1 MSALLKVDPSLLQV
15 GSLRTGEIGL
25 QALKL
30 DPSALEVL
38 RQDPVQIQLRLS
50 GESVI
55 VGHRN
60 GRGPPAYTA
69 AADDFLAVE
78 ARITTKSG
86 TSSLLWPSEWS
97 SELPRLCILYPS
109 RSFAPSPAFAAR
121 ARPAWIASDA
131 SRARPSR
138 PLRRDRGRDSH

>member
-1 MSALLKVDPSLLQV
+1 MCAKVDPSSLQV

-30 DPSALEVL
+30 EPSALDIL

-55 VGHRN
+55 VGHRH
-60 GRGPPAYTA
+60 GRSPPAYTA

-78 ARITTKSG
+78 ARISTKSG
-86 TSSLLWPSEWS
+86 TSSLHWLSVVIGTALLMS
-97 SELPRLCILYPS
+97 SLPLAQLCPFAFVCVSSSSRRDCLRRLS
-109 RSFAPSPAFAAR
+109 RSPISPAT
-121 ARPAWIASDA
+121 S
-131 SRARPSR
+131 
-138 PLRRDRGRDSH
+138 